1 MSYAYW
7 EQTRTRQDE
16 AVITADPSPAAPSPP
31 DQPDQPD
38 QPDRPDRPAAKSPRR
53 ASNVA
58 PVQILAGVFGIVFIV
73 IGILGFVPK
82 ITTMFGDFGLFG
94 RDSKSELLGL
104 FQVSALHNVVHL
116 LFGVGVLAAARAATA
131 RLYLVVGG
139 GLYLVIGLFGALID
153 RSSSLNFLPF
163 NRADN
168 VLHFGLSIAMIL
180 LGVIGGLLLGRD
192 GATKANA

>member
-16 AVITADPSPAAPSPP
+16 SVITADPVPSP
-31 DQPDQPD
+31 DQPV
-38 QPDRPDRPAAKSPRR
+38 AKSPRR
-53 ASNVA
+53 SPNLA
-58 PVQILAGVFGIVFIV
+58 PVQIFAGAIGVVFILV
-73 IGILGFVPK
+73 GVLGFVPR
-82 ITTMFGDFGLFG
+82 ITTMFGDFSLFG
-94 RDSKSELLGL
+94 RDSKAELLGL

-116 LFGVGVLAAARAATA
+116 LFGVGVLAAAKAATA
-131 RLYLVVGG
+131 RLYLLVGG
-139 GLYLVIGLFGALID
+139 VLYAVVGLFGALID

-168 VLHFGLSIAMIL
+168 ILHFGLAAGMVL

-192 GATKANA
+192 NKASTDTAATA